1 MILRNVCIAQ
11 LFGLP
16 VGTYNDAQD
25 TLQRPQGKATICK
38 PWTAEEHCCHPQ
50 L

>member
-11 LFGLP
+11 LFGLS

-38 PWTAEEHCCHPQ
+38 PWTTEEHCCHPR